1 MVSAAAAV
9 GHLLREMGSYRP
21 VTSLSSRAV
30 TTRDVT
36 QMQPPHWSKTG
47 RRQACRPRPQV
58 PAGRAPRPL
67 VGRGRG
73 TPPGRAGGQRSS
85 EVKWTSGQ
93 FGQEVSR
100 RSAEREAR
108 RSIAST
114 LSGAVTF
121 QQFSAVDP
129 HRNSIRLTFRQVL
142 QRSLVHLRPR
152 YL

>member
-1 MVSAAAAV
+1 MQAATAGARRPGASPIGRSGS
-9 GHLLREMGSYRP
+9 GH
-21 VTSLSSRAV
+21 A
-30 TTRDVT
+30 
-36 QMQPPHWSKTG
+36 
-47 RRQACRPRPQV
+47 
-58 PAGRAPRPL
+58 
-67 VGRGRG
+67 
-73 TPPGRAGGQRSS
+73 PGRAGGQRSS

-121 QQFSAVDP
+121 YILLSAVDP
-129 HRNSIRLTFRQVL
+129 HRNSIGLTFRQVL